1 MSDKKKKNWLAKHA
15 KSSAAL
21 ISLGIHVLLIL
32 VAISFVA
39 VTVIQKEEQ
48 KFEAKH
54 VKRPQQKLKKLKVPM
69 KTNKKKPKPKLRK
82 RLVVKNV
89 KRNTPEF
96 QLPEITGVKGGI
108 GAMGDGG
115 GPMETIGFSMP
126 ELDFF
131 GTKAKG
137 EKICFLVHFGPA
149 TIGEYTGKPSD
160 PPIFTPFSRMTGL
173 TIRNRLAELVAELP
187 SYALYNVAAFTM
199 GDTWA
204 LSPIMLPA
212 NPSNKQKLMDW
223 MDPVNPLEGEY
234 EHCFSIPQDA
244 RRAVN
249 QALSA
254 WPTRVEEELPFYATK
269 WAYPYEI
276 EDRLRKKYA
285 PDAAEFTVNKAGNPN
300 WQNGK
305 AFSHWARALG
315 WALLEQKPDTIFIL
329 TTNYI
334 DGWQVID
341 KKAQSWDSA
350 QVAEVDPDKST
361 RKFATV
367 IRDIYGPDKK
377 NWPSVNIVVLT
388 PAGKNVDGSYKTLN
402 DDFGKIWKSF
412 NGQGS
417 VIEDIKDYMNE
428 AEKDQYYEYRGDYGN
443 L

>member
-1 MSDKKKKNWLAKHA
+1 MSDKTKKNWLAKHA

-21 ISLGIHVLLIL
+21 ISLGIHILLIL

-39 VTVIQKEEQ
+39 VTVIQKEDQ
-48 KFEAKH
+48 KFEAKQ
-54 VKRPQQKLKKLKVPM
+54 VKRPSQKLRKLKVPM
-69 KTNKKKPKPKLRK
+69 KANKKKPKPKLRK
-82 RLVVKNV
+82 RLVVKNM

-96 QLPEITGVKGGI
+96 QLPEITGVKGGM
-108 GAMGDGG
+108 GSMGDGG
-115 GPMETIGFSMP
+115 GTMETIGFSMP

-149 TIGEYTGKPSD
+149 TLGEYTGKPSD
-160 PPIFTPFSRMTGL
+160 PPIYTPFSRMTGL
-173 TIRNRLAELVAELP
+173 TIRNRLEELVADLP

-199 GDTWA
+199 SDTWA

-212 NPSNKQKLMDW
+212 NPSNKQKLIDW
-223 MDPVNPLEGEY
+223 MEPVNPLEGEY

-244 RRAVN
+244 RRAIN
-249 QALSA
+249 QAQSA
-254 WPTRVEEELPFYATK
+254 WPTRVEKELPFYSTK
-269 WAYPYEI
+269 WAYPYEV

-285 PDAAEFTVNKAGNPN
+285 PDAAEYTINKAGNPN

-305 AFSHWARALG
+305 AFTHWARALG
-315 WALLEQKPDTIFIL
+315 WALLEQKPDTVFIL

-334 DGWQVID
+334 DGWQVVD
-341 KKAQSWDSA
+341 RNAESWDSA
-350 QVAEVDPDKST
+350 KVAEIDPDKST
-361 RKFATV
+361 RKFANV

-388 PAGKNVDGSYKTLN
+388 PAGKNTDGSYKTLN
-402 DDFGKIWKSF
+402 DEFGKIWRSF

-428 AEKDQYYEYRGDYGN
+428 TEKDKYYEYRGDYGN